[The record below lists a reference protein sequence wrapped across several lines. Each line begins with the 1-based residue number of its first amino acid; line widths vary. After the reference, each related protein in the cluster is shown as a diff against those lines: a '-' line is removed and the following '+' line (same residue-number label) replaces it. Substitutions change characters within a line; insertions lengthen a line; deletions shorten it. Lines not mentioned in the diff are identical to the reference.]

1 MSRNESQTCRELIEP
16 ALKLAGWSWERQVF
30 IGPGRVNLVG
40 ESMAWEASEMLSGFV
55 QQTAAL
61 SQAILVSAF
70 ARELQVRS

>member
-16 ALKLAGWSWERQVF
+16 ALRQAGWSWERQVF

-55 QQTAAL
+55 QQTSAL
-61 SQAILVSAF
+61 SQAILVRAF
-70 ARELQVRS
+70 PGKL